1 MAEADPQS
9 WKEKYLQSLERFE
22 VQEKQ
27 ASKRLDLLRK
37 GFVRVSLAAD
47 GLDEPLDDILAELR
61 NALRETDDV
70 LTLEPMI
77 ARLESCVIAL
87 DDHRKDDFGVANE
100 MIDSALAVALD
111 VKLPRKDKS
120 AIKSFRKQLPDML
133 QGTSVNIDLWKGYL
147 DVQQPV
153 FDYLVE
159 LEKGEL
165 AKKPGGLFQRLFSSA
180 TEDAKENEIEGDN
193 EDALEEKSD
202 TSSIYTSPAVADD
215 VEPVGVSESIEQ
227 PVSTTEGETTGFNK
241 DSDPVNVAP
250 EGVVESLPVIVG
262 DESDEFRKDAD
273 HLKEELKSRTVQ
285 VFCGLVD
292 QIETPNEFDDRKY
305 NLVLRLQNDFDW
317 GFLPELLT
325 ETMELVASTKKVAQ
339 LEFEGFLVTLHDRL
353 QDIQDFLQV
362 ARAGEEKA
370 QLNQTKLDQEVRMG
384 LKEIKASV
392 DDALDIG
399 VLKED
404 ITLMVN
410 QIVNVI
416 DTFHVDERSRRD
428 EVYDRIEMLG
438 AKMVEM
444 ESEATELR
452 NNLEAQRL
460 QAMRDPLTELPNR
473 QAYDEQV
480 EKEFS
485 RWKRHDRPLSMAIV
499 DIDFFKKIN
508 DTLGHLRGDKVLKLV
523 AREVQMNIRSED
535 FVARYG
541 GEEFVILMPD
551 TDENAAC
558 LAIEKV
564 RAAIECCPFNFAGE
578 RVSITASFGVSA
590 MRTDDTVISCFDRVD
605 KALYKAKD
613 NGRNRVERG

>member
-1 MAEADPQS
+1 MAEAEPQS

-87 DDHRKDDFGVANE
+87 DDHRKDDSGVATE
-100 MIDSALAVALD
+100 MIDDALAVALN

-120 AIKSFRKQLPDML
+120 AIKSFRKQLSGML

-147 DVQQPV
+147 DVQRPV
-153 FDYLVE
+153 YDYLEV
-159 LEKGEL
+159 LEKGAL
-165 AKKPGGLFQRLFSSA
+165 AKKPEGLFQRLFSSA
-180 TEDAKENEIEGDN
+180 KEGVTEGAQESDNGDS
-193 EDALEEKSD
+193 LEEGAN
-202 TSSIYTSPAVADD
+202 TPYVDD
-215 VEPVGVSESIEQ
+215 VEQVGVSANIEQ
-227 PVSTTEGETTGFNK
+227 PISAITEGETK
-241 DSDPVNVAP
+241 DVDKGGDSESVEP
-250 EGVVESLPVIVG
+250 ETIAESLPVTGG
-262 DESDEFRKDAD
+262 DDQ
-273 HLKEELKSRTVQ
+273 LKEELKSRTVQ

-292 QIETPNEFDDRKY
+292 QIETPNEFNDRK
-305 NLVLRLQNDFDW
+305 NSLVLRLQNDFDW
-317 GFLPELLT
+317 GVLPELLL

-362 ARAGEEKA
+362 AREGEEKA

-399 VLKED
+399 ILKDD
-404 ITLMVN
+404 ITSMVN
-410 QIVNVI
+410 QIVDVI
-416 DTFHVDERSRRD
+416 DTFHVDERNRRD

-444 ESEATELR
+444 EAEATELR

-485 RWKRHDRPLSMAIV
+485 RWKRHDRSLSMVIV

-523 AREVQMNIRSED
+523 AREIQMNIRSED

-541 GEEFVILMPD
+541 GEEFVVLMPD

-590 MRTDDTVISCFDRVD
+590 MRADDTVISCFDRVD

-613 NGRNRVERG
+613 NGRNRIERG

>member
-1 MAEADPQS
+1 M
-9 WKEKYLQSLERFE
+9 
-22 VQEKQ
+22 VQDTEESIRSTVEGVTDVDK
-27 ASKRLDLLRK
+27 
-37 GFVRVSLAAD
+37 
-47 GLDEPLDDILAELR
+47 
-61 NALRETDDV
+61 ETD
-70 LTLEPMI
+70 I
-77 ARLESCVIAL
+77 AP
-87 DDHRKDDFGVANE
+87 
-100 MIDSALAVALD
+100 DSGS
-111 VKLPRKDKS
+111 R
-120 AIKSFRKQLPDML
+120 F
-133 QGTSVNIDLWKGYL
+133 
-147 DVQQPV
+147 
-153 FDYLVE
+153 
-159 LEKGEL
+159 
-165 AKKPGGLFQRLFSSA
+165 
-180 TEDAKENEIEGDN
+180 
-193 EDALEEKSD
+193 
-202 TSSIYTSPAVADD
+202 
-215 VEPVGVSESIEQ
+215 
-227 PVSTTEGETTGFNK
+227 
-241 DSDPVNVAP
+241 DSDPELEASADNTPLSP
-250 EGVVESLPVIVG
+250 EVTVESLPATTRNEV
-262 DESDEFRKDAD
+262 SDFGAVDD

-292 QIETPNEFDDRKY
+292 QIETPNEFDGRK
-305 NLVLRLQNDFDW
+305 NSLVLRLQNDFDW
-317 GFLPELLT
+317 GFLPELLA

-353 QDIQDFLQV
+353 QDIQDFLAV
-362 ARAGEEKA
+362 AREGEEKA
-370 QLNQTKLDQEVRMG
+370 LLNQTKLDQEVRMG

-404 ITLMVN
+404 ITSMVN
-410 QIVNVI
+410 QIVDVI
-416 DTFHVDERSRRD
+416 DTFHVDERNRRD

-438 AKMVEM
+438 AKMIEM

-452 NNLEAQRL
+452 NNLESQRL

-551 TDENAAC
+551 TDEDAAC

-564 RAAIECCPFNFAGE
+564 RTAIERCPFNFAGE

-590 MRTDDTVISCFDRVD
+590 MKADDTAISCFDRVD